1 MFFRGVLFLI
11 GLVSTT
17 ASPSGLQLL
26 FPEHKQ
32 YIYLVKTTVST
43 GIAERTTYWTL
54 DGRLTV
60 TVANNFTR
68 ARLQLE
74 NLKASSF
81 SKNEHSSGQSEES
94 EKYLTQPWEV
104 DYNDNGFVESIYVG
118 SEPVWATNVKRALS
132 LNFQI
137 NKKTGTYV
145 VDEPCLHHSCTSVY
159 TVSGN
164 RIEKYTNQKITS
176 SETEFLWSSVPTVT
190 QFIGRSYPE
199 SMSTA
204 ERVYEV
210 DDAKGLISLDLKGTL
225 QYKLNNH
232 ILNVISE
239 LFLYYETYRPIQD
252 TKELGLNKTTIIYKT
267 SDFSYPSN
275 GIRNVS
281 QDQLKNRT
289 LEILLKIATKG
300 IDTDNVVRNA
310 SLIHN
315 LDLSNLLNTIAQ
327 LDYNH
332 LVLLFED
339 LILGTSYEL
348 ETARNIFLEMLPY
361 AKSNDCAKFVK
372 YLVMEKKEKIEDAAI
387 LSLIR
392 KLPFN
397 VAIYNQALL
406 EELEVFTKLG
416 LDFNPE
422 IRRAGILSFG
432 ILVHK
437 TRAAWS
443 VKQDYMDYIVVKYFR
458 MYSDCPQYVDRLIW
472 LQGLCNIGFSAMEYT
487 NVIFGDP
494 TKHKYE
500 RLWAAFGSSN
510 SIPEEPY
517 EVLKTALPILTNDT
531 EPVQLRI
538 AAIHMFLSSTTIR
551 ESDFLYIHNYIKNS
565 TDNRLKSFW
574 YSSVINMD
582 ENKSFAGYRVA
593 SYYVPYIIKQVSKPD
608 SVYWATQN
616 TIFSDDSGAALQ
628 LLSIGDETMVPSF
641 VGAKVSTGGVRSH
654 QTSIYLVAQGVSTN
668 IYKRFKYFNVE
679 NMMMDLLKVKLQD
692 LNAWA
697 QKLPEDVHI
706 DVVVKMQDMTVYAA
720 HVNRTQFDAW
730 SGLHIITSVIEFL
743 RLGSHINQQVIH
755 LPAQME
761 VHLPS
766 VLGIP
771 IRLQSSST
779 SFTSIRGN
787 LSATGDIVINNDL
800 HLRYQG
806 TAMTS
811 LSTDGLI
818 LQSEHT
824 VRVQS
829 SVVAYLPMKFNMTTS
844 KEGIT
849 WSNVV
854 GQKGGIAMHTRTQIS
869 KQTDEELNVYT
880 ITNDEEVETD
890 AFSDCSHEVTG
901 FELLDQLFA
910 YNNDQLG
917 ILTSLKQTLLFLKG
931 MVQSSSPP
939 PSSCG
944 ILLPPQRIT
953 TDDKVLDI
961 TVKILN
967 TTDFWDDGMLIDLSS
982 EVKYFS
988 HEKPEA
994 VSVDVKADL
1003 KIRTE
1008 DENTTV
1014 LYTVKGHQADV
1025 PDFSICFEQ
1034 HDYIHKSLDH
1044 DITSVPV
1051 NYEGHMTLK
1060 LDNKPTCTADPTQM
1074 MKLAY
1079 NGRPRNVSGSKE
1091 RYFAFDGVTK
1101 NVPLVSL
1108 LSAFNA
1114 ESVVAVLQQS
1124 GAANDMN
1131 MQFSGILKEEDGLAT
1146 LRVNNASEIKFK
1158 SPDLGWYLDSWT
1170 NKQVLKKLGL
1180 YKECRLQEGIVQTL
1194 DSTVVQLAPMKC
1206 ERSVVLADCSTR
1218 PRFAVIRRSHGSL
1231 VVYSG
1236 GHYVE
1241 VRREGPGY
1249 DPGTVHDKHGANKF
1263 HIQQNDNTI
1272 KITAID
1278 TDVEVYVKY
1287 LETVILLPSA
1297 YMTSVCGECTGHN
1310 LEPPKVC

>member
-1 MFFRGVLFLI
+1 MHFELTVDLTYRA
-11 GLVSTT
+11 VSIK
-17 ASPSGLQLL
+17 ASSAGLQLL
-26 FPEHKQ
+26 FPEHKE
-32 YIYLVKTTVST
+32 YIYVVKTTVST
-43 GIAERTTYWTL
+43 GVAERATYWTL

-60 TVANNFTR
+60 AVANNFTR

-74 NLKASSF
+74 NLKASAF
-81 SKNEHSSGQSEES
+81 SKNEHTPGQSKEA
-94 EKYLTQPWEV
+94 EKYLTEPWEI
-104 DYNDNGFVESIYVG
+104 DYNDNDLVESLYVG
-118 SEPVWATNVKRALS
+118 SEPVWTTNVKRALS
-132 LNFQI
+132 LNFQLS
-137 NKKTGTYV
+137 KKSGTYV
-145 VDEPCLHHSCTSVY
+145 VDEPCLHHSCTTIY

-164 RIEKYTNQKITS
+164 IVKKYTNQKITS
-176 SETEFLWSSVPTVT
+176 SETEFLWSSVPTIT
-190 QFIGRSYPE
+190 QFAGRNYPE
-199 SMSTA
+199 SMSSA

-210 DDAKGLISLDLKGTL
+210 DDTRGLISLDLKGSL

-239 LFLYYETYRPIQD
+239 LSLYYETYRPIQD
-252 TKELGLNKTTIIYKT
+252 TKELSLNKTSIIYEK
-267 SDFSYPSN
+267 SDFSHPSN
-275 GIRNVS
+275 GIRDVKKS
-281 QDQLKNRT
+281 QLKNET

-315 LDLSNLLNTIAQ
+315 LDLYNLLNTIAQ
-327 LDYNH
+327 LDYEH
-332 LVLLFED
+332 LVLLFDD

-348 ETARNIFLEMLPY
+348 ETARNIFLEMLPH
-361 AKSNDCAKFVK
+361 AKSNDCARFIK
-372 YLVMEKKEKIEDAAI
+372 YLVTEMKEKIEDTAI

-416 LDFNPE
+416 LDFSVE

-443 VKQDYMDYIVVKYFR
+443 VTQDYMDYIVVKYFR
-458 MYSDCPQYVDRLIW
+458 MYSDCPQYFDRLIW
-472 LQGLCNIGFSAMEYT
+472 LQGLCNIGFSALEYT
-487 NVIFGDP
+487 NVIFGDT

-517 EVLKTALPILTNDT
+517 EILKTALPIITNDT

-538 AAIHMFLSSTTIR
+538 VALHLLLSSTTIR
-551 ESDFLYIHNYIKNS
+551 ESDFLFLHNYIKNS

-574 YSSVINMD
+574 YSSVINMNK
-582 ENKSFAGYRVA
+582 NKSFGGYRVA
-593 SYYVPYIIKQVSKPD
+593 SYYVPYVIKQVPEPD

-616 TIFSDDSGAALQ
+616 MILSDESGAALQ
-628 LLSIGDETMVPSF
+628 FLSIGDDTMVPGF
-641 VGAKVSTGGVRSH
+641 VGAKVSTGGVRSY
-654 QTSIYLVAQGVSTN
+654 QAAIYAIAQGVSTN

-679 NMMMDLLKVKLQD
+679 NMMMELLKLKLQD
-692 LNAWA
+692 LNAWV

-706 DVVVKMQDMTVYAA
+706 DVVVKIQDMTVYAA
-720 HVNRTQFDAW
+720 HINSTQFDAW
-730 SGLHIITSVIEFL
+730 SGLDIIISAIEFL
-743 RLGSHINQQVIH
+743 RLGSHINQQIIY

-771 IRLQSSST
+771 IRLKSSST

-787 LSATGDIVINNDL
+787 LTATGDIIINNDL

-806 TAMTS
+806 TTMTS
-811 LSTDGLI
+811 LSTDGLL

-829 SVVAYLPMKFNMTTS
+829 SVVAYLPMNFNMTTS

-869 KQTDEELNVYT
+869 KQTDKQFNVYT
-880 ITNDEEVETD
+880 IDNDEEVETD
-890 AFSDCSHEVTG
+890 AFADCSHDATGYEV
-901 FELLDQLFA
+901 LDNMLVLNSDKF
-910 YNNDQLG
+910 G
-917 ILTSLKQTLLFLKG
+917 ILTSIKQSVLFLKG
-931 MVQSSSPP
+931 MVQSSAPA

-944 ILLPPQRIT
+944 VLLPPQRIA

-982 EVKYFS
+982 QFKYFS
-988 HEKPEA
+988 NENPE
-994 VSVDVKADL
+994 VVLFDVKADL

-1008 DENTTV
+1008 DENKTI
-1014 LYTVKGHQADV
+1014 LYTVKGHQ
-1025 PDFSICFEQ
+1025 PEISDFAICYEQ
-1034 HDYIHKSLDH
+1034 KYHTFKSLDH
-1044 DITSVPV
+1044 DITTAPLQ
-1051 NYEGHMTLK
+1051 YEGYMTLK
-1060 LDNKPTCTADPTQM
+1060 LDNKSACSANPEQM
-1074 MKLAY
+1074 LKIAY
-1079 NGRPRNVSGSKE
+1079 NGRPRHEPESNE
-1091 RYFAFDGVTK
+1091 RYLAFEGVTK
-1101 NVPLVSL
+1101 NIPLSIMLNSL
-1108 LSAFNA
+1108 NLEKAIPLLPSQPTKDVNV
-1114 ESVVAVLQQS
+1114 E
-1124 GAANDMN
+1124 
-1131 MQFSGILKEEDGLAT
+1131 FSGVLKENNGLVT
-1146 LRVNNASEIKFK
+1146 LTVNNASEMKFR
-1158 SPDLGWYLDSWT
+1158 SPDVGWYLDSWSD
-1170 NKQVLKKLGL
+1170 KQLFKKLGL
-1180 YKECRLQEGIVQTL
+1180 YKECRLQESIVTTL
-1194 DSTVVQLAPMKC
+1194 EGTVMRLPPMTC
-1206 ERSVVLADCSTR
+1206 ERSVVLADCSKK

-1231 VVYSG
+1231 AVYSG
-1236 GHYVE
+1236 GHSVE
-1241 VRREGPGY
+1241 VRRDGPWYESATVY
-1249 DPGTVHDKHGANKF
+1249 DNHRANKF
-1263 HIQQNDNTI
+1263 HIQQNEDTI

-1278 TDVEVYVKY
+1278 ADIEVYVKY
-1287 LETVILLPSA
+1287 GETVILLPSA
-1297 YMTSVCGECTGHN
+1297 YMSSVCGECTGH
-1310 LEPPKVC
+1310 LLQPPKVC